1 MAAMTKRPSVTPRN
15 AIGPGSACASS
26 CYCPPHKTLSPD
38 SIMNHTDQDA
48 AAAHQGGPLAGVR
61 ILDMATVVAAPFAS
75 TLCADM
81 GAEVVKLELPD
92 GTDPLR
98 GLAPVKDKLPLYWK
112 VTNRGKRGI
121 TLDVRKPE
129 GRALFLKMLPQFDVL
144 VENFRTGTLDRWGLD
159 AGTLHASNPRLTILR
174 LTGFGQTGPY
184 AGRAG
189 FARVFEAM
197 SGFTNLVGDP
207 CGPPLH
213 MNYPMGDMVAGL
225 FGAFSI
231 AAAVADSRRAQ
242 DRGNGLHGREIDLSA
257 TEALFRLLEPLA
269 VEYEQLGQVRQR
281 AGNRATY
288 TAPSNMYATA
298 DGHWVS
304 LVASSDPIFRRLCHA
319 IGEAGLADDPRYAS
333 NPERVRHLD
342 ALDAVIKTWFATHDY
357 EAVAQALGA
366 REIPFSKIFTIAD
379 IMRDPHFQARGAIVR
394 LPDPD
399 LGSIPA
405 PCMVPR
411 FSGHQPP
418 APRSGPAVGEHN
430 DAFYGEL
437 GLTAADLETLRG
449 QQVV

>member
-319 IGEAGLADDPRYAS
+319 IGEAGMADDPRYAS